1 MIHRIFFLS
10 FIITLYSC
18 EEQQID
24 DRDFKLIPYPHDIS
38 IGQGS
43 LDLSQGFKLESEE
56 PSLLTLQRL
65 LEEEFFL
72 LTGLH
77 NDATNTEAIS
87 IIASINPN
95 FAKEEYQIKIENNI
109 IITGSSQQAI
119 LSATTSI
126 WQLLGSDLKLPKV
139 EIKDQS
145 HMAYRAMMIDCARQ
159 WHSINTLKQII
170 TLARF
175 YKANYIHLH
184 LTDDQLFTFQS
195 DTYPTL
201 ATEGY
206 SYTKEELIDLNQY
219 AFERGVILIP
229 ELDVPGHASQF
240 IKKEP
245 SIFGIKDLSKNS
257 YTMSM
262 ANEDAYDALE
272 TIIGEIAEIFKHSPY
287 IHIGGDEAHFA
298 GMEEDPAT
306 ISYMQ
311 SIGFDDIHE
320 LFRHF
325 IIRMNDIVKKNGKQ
339 TMVWAGFSREGK
351 IEIPKDIIVIIWESE
366 YYDPQLMIEDGY
378 QVINASFKPLYVVNN
393 RTWKPSYIYNTW
405 TPYKWEEGTN
415 MDTTFAG
422 LTIPQSDRV
431 LGGSLCSWEQS
442 QLVELP
448 RMSQRLAVM
457 NETLWGTS
465 THDFSMI
472 QKRLIST
479 ERKLEK
485 LLYPFNVST
494 SGTFLQDANES
505 NYLEHLWFSD
515 KVEIT
520 IDPRIE
526 DLDIQ
531 YQIINNRDT
540 LIDKITTLTT
550 LELSQSSSIEVTAT
564 DKNSKQIGHRYYS
577 EFYLHPITI
586 LKQGLEN
593 NLLASDWNK
602 SRFTDSIQIEL
613 SSSRPG
619 KIYYKT
625 QGDREEKLYTSPLIF
640 YNTTHITVS
649 LRDEKNNTIGS
660 PLRES
665 YYKLINQTCLTT
677 GKNIIASNERVRPG
691 KAKAANN
698 GRIGLWEHWSDT
710 KNGNNW
716 LEVDLGEVQS
726 ISKYHVHF
734 FWDEY
739 RYYQYDIETSLDGD
753 SWSTVVDESNNTAKA
768 TIEGHEHNLES
779 HQARYLRLNVHH
791 NSANPGLHV
800 TEFCAY

>member
-18 EEQQID
+18 EQQQID

-65 LEEEFFL
+65 LDEEFFL

-229 ELDVPGHASQF
+229 EIDVPGHASQF

-339 TMVWAGFSREGK
+339 TMVWAGFSRKGT
-351 IEIPKDIIVIIWESE
+351 IEIPKDIIVIIWES
-366 YYDPQLMIEDGY
+366 
-378 QVINASFKPLYVVNN
+378 
-393 RTWKPSYIYNTW
+393 
-405 TPYKWEEGTN
+405 PYKWEEGTN

-472 QKRLIST
+472 Q
-479 ERKLEK
+479 
-485 LLYPFNVST
+485 
-494 SGTFLQDANES
+494 
-505 NYLEHLWFSD
+505 
-515 KVEIT
+515 
-520 IDPRIE
+520 IE

-665 YYKLINQTCLTT
+665 YYKLIMNESDRAKQKPLTMVALAFGNTGAIRKMETT
-677 GKNIIASNERVRPG
+677 GWK
-691 KAKAANN
+691 
-698 GRIGLWEHWSDT
+698 
-710 KNGNNW
+710 
-716 LEVDLGEVQS
+716 
-726 ISKYHVHF
+726 
-734 FWDEY
+734 
-739 RYYQYDIETSLDGD
+739 
-753 SWSTVVDESNNTAKA
+753 
-768 TIEGHEHNLES
+768 
-779 HQARYLRLNVHH
+779 
-791 NSANPGLHV
+791 
-800 TEFCAY
+800 